1 MAQATVCDKCSKVLR
16 YAPDT
21 KIKIYIHPY
30 GDQHYELCSE
40 CTKELLKWLD
50 SEKPWNKE
58 CKQ

>member
-1 MAQATVCDKCSKVLR
+1 MAQATVCDKCGKVLR

-21 KIKIYIHPY
+21 KIKIYIHPW
-30 GDQHYELCSE
+30 GDQRYELCSE

>member
-1 MAQATVCDKCSKVLR
+1 MGQATVCDKCSKVLR
-16 YAPDT
+16 YAPDA

-58 CKQ
+58 SK

>member
-1 MAQATVCDKCSKVLR
+1 MAQATVCDKCGKVLR

-21 KIKIYIHPY
+21 KIKIYIHPW

-50 SEKPWNKE
+50 SEKSWNKE
-58 CKQ
+58 